1 MRSALLFFG
10 VAALLQSAS
19 AVIRVSAIGDS
30 ITAGVCSKATHGY
43 PAVLQS
49 LLGSGYVV
57 GNYGNSG
64 KTMLTQ
70 GLCGPP
76 PSSNCSYVG
85 TSTWPSALASTP
97 DLVTI
102 MLGTNDAKEFNW
114 FGIQGGVNPPD
125 SYFLDYISMIKT
137 LKKLDPVP
145 KIVVLTLV
153 PLEPNYPYDMNQTV
167 INTILSGPKGLLFQ
181 LAALEADSIIDVNA
195 AWVAAGLNQTDT
207 CDGCHPTDTGYE
219 FIGQVLAKAIQAMYP
234 SVPAD
239 LRPLDE
245 VRQAYD
251 TPAFQQMAMRV
262 NSPASCDDRCPAS
275 YAKVE

>member
-1 MRSALLFFG
+1 MIFTG
-10 VAALLQSAS
+10 
-19 AVIRVSAIGDS
+19 
-30 ITAGVCSKATHGY
+30 
-43 PAVLQS
+43 
-49 LLGSGYVV
+49 
-57 GNYGNSG
+57 
-64 KTMLTQ
+64 
-70 GLCGPP
+70 
-76 PSSNCSYVG
+76 YVG
-85 TSTWPSALASTP
+85 TPTWPAALASTP

-195 AWVAAGLNQTDT
+195 AWVAAGLNQYVS
-207 CDGCHPTDTGYE
+207 C
-219 FIGQVLAKAIQAMYP
+219 A
-234 SVPAD
+234 
-239 LRPLDE
+239 
-245 VRQAYD
+245 VRLH
-251 TPAFQQMAMRV
+251 
-262 NSPASCDDRCPAS
+262 
-275 YAKVE
+275 